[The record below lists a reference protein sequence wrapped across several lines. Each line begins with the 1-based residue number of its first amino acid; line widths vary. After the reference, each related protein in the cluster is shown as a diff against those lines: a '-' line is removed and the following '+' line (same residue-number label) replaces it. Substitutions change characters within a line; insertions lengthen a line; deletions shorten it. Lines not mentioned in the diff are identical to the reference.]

1 MAAAVTSLCNSIF
14 FTGRNRRGEEEE
26 REEGEVEEEEEE
38 DVWSVEKMRAYLS
51 YVKTL
56 KPTMTS
62 DANRWV
68 WFTA

>member
-1 MAAAVTSLCNSIF
+1 MSFVI
-14 FTGRNRRGEEEE
+14 GRNRRGEEEE
-26 REEGEVEEEEEE
+26 REEEEEEEEE

-56 KPTMTS
+56 KPIMTS